1 MPIKII
7 NMYEKRSVILRF
19 FRLFSPFQNFAIIV
33 IDILTEICEKVVVP
47 NRVFRLSDAN
57 V

>member
-1 MPIKII
+1 MK
-7 NMYEKRSVILRF
+7 KRSVILRF
-19 FRLFSPFQNFAIIV
+19 FRFFHSTLSKYFCVIV

>member
-1 MPIKII
+1 MKSEI
-7 NMYEKRSVILRF
+7 S
-19 FRLFSPFQNFAIIV
+19 LFSFVSLPFQKYFAIIV

>member
-1 MPIKII
+1 MKSEVL
-7 NMYEKRSVILRF
+7 YFAF
-19 FRLFSPFQNFAIIV
+19 FVFSSSTLSKYFAIIV